1 MADNFKRFYYK
12 TNKFGKLQAFVKVYE
27 LETVVKA
34 SEALHTSQ
42 PAVSMQ
48 IKSLE
53 DMLGFKLFE
62 KVGIKL
68 VPTEH
73 CHEFYNSI
81 TPYVV
86 GIDEMIENFKNVQHR
101 KTHREVKIAVH
112 HIFITRALGRYL
124 SQLNSKTKIHIFDY
138 GRTETIE
145 KLRKNEIDIAIY
157 PMQDLPSELASVEI
171 ASYKPLLVMQKDNP
185 LKDIEKLTPKD
196 IATQS
201 VVRIDP
207 KFIILPLFNEVYKQY
222 KWHTNIKFDS
232 PDWAI
237 LMHFVRSKLGVAV
250 VSEICL
256 DDDRDVIFKDLSHIF
271 PDIKYMLAVNKFA
284 FLPNNVLDV
293 VKLFSEEM
301 EKEITKNQ

>member
-1 MADNFKRFYYK
+1 MTDNFKRFYYK
-12 TNKFGKLQAFVKVYE
+12 TNKFGKLQAFIKVYE

-62 KVGIKL
+62 KVGTKL
-68 VPTEH
+68 MPTQY

-81 TPYVV
+81 TPYVI
-86 GIDEMIENFKNVQHR
+86 GIDEIIENFKNVQHR
-101 KTHREVKIAVH
+101 KTHREVRMAVH
-112 HIFITRALGRYL
+112 HIFITRVLGQYL
-124 SQLNSKTKIHIFDY
+124 GKIDKKTKVHILDY
-138 GRTETIE
+138 GRTEAIE
-145 KLRKNEIDIAIY
+145 KLKNNEIDIAIY
-157 PMQDLPSELASVEI
+157 PMQDLPPELTSVEI
-171 ASYKPLLVMQKDNP
+171 IKYKPLLVMHKDNP
-185 LKDIEKLTPKD
+185 LKDVEKLTPTD
-196 IATQS
+196 ISTQS
-201 VVRIDP
+201 VVRIDQ
-207 KFIILPLFNEVYKQY
+207 KLIILPLFNEVYKQY

-256 DDDRDVIFKDLSHIF
+256 DDDKDVIFKDLSHIF

-293 VKLFSEEM
+293 VKLFSEDIA
-301 EKEITKNQ
+301 KEITKNQ